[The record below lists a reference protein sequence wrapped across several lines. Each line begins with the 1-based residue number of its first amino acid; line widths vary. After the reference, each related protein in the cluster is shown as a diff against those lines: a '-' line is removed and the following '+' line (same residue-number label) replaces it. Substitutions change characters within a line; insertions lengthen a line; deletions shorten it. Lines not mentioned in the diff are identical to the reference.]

1 MGTHNTTEEKKMNTM
16 KKINNLLRIKDEVLD
31 TFDNYDEY
39 ELRMKVHNEYVESC
53 LTYDEMETYLTLF
66 EQRLWKKMEEVQ

>member
-1 MGTHNTTEEKKMNTM
+1 MNTM

>member
-1 MGTHNTTEEKKMNTM
+1 MNTM

-39 ELRMKVHNEYVESC
+39 ELRMKVHNEYVGSC
-53 LTYDEMETYLTLF
+53 LTYDEMEIYLTLR

>member
-31 TFDNYDEY
+31 TFNNYDEY

-53 LTYDEMETYLTLF
+53 LTYDEMEIYLTLF

>member
-1 MGTHNTTEEKKMNTM
+1 GTHNTTEEKKMDTM

-39 ELRMKVHNEYVESC
+39 ELRMKVHSEYVRSC
-53 LTYDEMETYLTLF
+53 LTYDEMETYLTLY

>member
-1 MGTHNTTEEKKMNTM
+1 MNTM

-31 TFDNYDEY
+31 TFNNYDEY